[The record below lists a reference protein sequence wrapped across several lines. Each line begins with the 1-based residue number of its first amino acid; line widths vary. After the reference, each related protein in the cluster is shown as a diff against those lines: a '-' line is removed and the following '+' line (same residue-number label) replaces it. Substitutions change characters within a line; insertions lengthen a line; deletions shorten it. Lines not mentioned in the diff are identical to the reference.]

1 MTTKEFLDKHD
12 SKECFTEEELYRIW
26 IGDTE
31 IEATDIEEGIG
42 DELDR
47 WNHVEWRIIK
57 IQDRYFEIA
66 RYAGNTEY
74 QENCY
79 DCQPIEV
86 KPVEKMIVA
95 WEAVSQ

>member
-1 MTTKEFLDKHD
+1 MTTQEFLQRYDN
-12 SKECFTEEELYRIW
+12 KETFSEDELYRIW

-47 WNHVEWRIIK
+47 WNHVEWRVIK

-66 RYAGNTEY
+66 RYAGNTSKTS
-74 QENCY
+74 
-79 DCQPIEV
+79 PSA
-86 KPVEKMIVA
+86 K
-95 WEAVSQ
+95 

>member
-1 MTTKEFLDKHD
+1 MTTQEFLQRYDN
-12 SKECFTEEELYRIW
+12 KETFSEDELYRIW

-47 WNHVEWRIIK
+47 WNHVEWRVIK

-66 RYAGNTEY
+66 RYAGNTEC
-74 QENCY
+74 QEDYY

-86 KPVEKMIVA
+86 KPVEKVITT